1 MIFQDAGFSLPELS
15 SDLEGLRGEVRAFI
29 REELRTGGFVPECN
43 AWMEGFSPEF
53 SRKLAQRGWM
63 SMTWPKRYGGRERS
77 AFENFVVNEELLAA
91 GAPVAAHWAGVRQT
105 GPLFMRFG
113 NDSIKDFFLPRMARA
128 EIFFSIGLSEPDAGS
143 DLAQVRTQA
152 RKVDGGWVINGRK
165 IWSSGAH
172 RTDYMVVFCRT
183 AAADGDRRA
192 GFSQLIVDLKA
203 PGITV
208 RPIYMM
214 SGAHHFNETIFD
226 DVFVAEDRLVG
237 EPGSAWTQVLSEL
250 GHERSGPERFL
261 SIFPLVAQLVR
272 LAAAD
277 RDVRK
282 TATLGQL
289 TARLWTLRRMS
300 VALLTLLAEGR
311 SPEVEAALVKDLG
324 TRFERES
331 VELIRALAPA
341 QWSTGAADEF
351 EVLMAKCLL
360 AAPAFTL
367 RGGTNEIL
375 RNVIARSLGLR

>member
-15 SDLEGLRGEVRAFI
+15 SDLEGFRGEVRAFI

-43 AWMEGFSPEF
+43 AWMEGFAPAF
-53 SRKLAQRGWM
+53 SRKLAKRGWIG
-63 SMTWPKRYGGRERS
+63 MTWPKRYGGRERS

-91 GAPVAAHWAGVRQT
+91 GAPVAAHWVGVRQT
-105 GPLFMRFG
+105 GPLFMRFA
-113 NDSIKDFFLPRMARA
+113 NDSIKDFFLPRLARA

-152 RKVDGGWVINGRK
+152 RRADGGWVINGRK
-165 IWSSGAH
+165 IWSSSAH

-183 AAADGDRRA
+183 AIANGDRRA
-192 GFSQLIVDLKA
+192 GFSQLVVDLKS

-226 DVFVAEDRLVG
+226 DVYVPEDRMVG
-237 EPGSAWTQVLSEL
+237 EPGNGWAQVLSEL

-261 SIFPLVAQLVR
+261 SIFPLLAQLVG
-272 LAAAD
+272 LAATD

-282 TATLGQL
+282 ITSLGRL

-300 VALLTLLAEGR
+300 VALLTLLAQGR

-324 TRFERES
+324 TRFEQES
-331 VELIRALAPA
+331 VELIRGLVPA
-341 QWSTGAADEF
+341 QRSSGAPDEF
-351 EVLMAKCLL
+351 DVLMAKCLL

>member
-1 MIFQDAGFSLPELS
+1 MIFQDPGFALPQLS
-15 SDLEGLRGEVRAFI
+15 ADLEGLRNEVRAFL
-29 REELRTGGFVPECN
+29 RDELRTGGFVPGCN
-43 AWMEGFSPEF
+43 AWMEGFEPEF
-53 SRKLAQRGWM
+53 SRKLAARGWIG
-63 SMTWPKRYGGRERS
+63 MTWPKRYGGGERS

-91 GAPVAAHWAGVRQT
+91 GAPVAAHWVGVRQT
-105 GPLFMRFG
+105 GPLFLRFG
-113 NDSIKDFFLPRMARA
+113 NDSIKDFFLPRLASA
-128 EIFFSIGLSEPDAGS
+128 ELFFSIGLSEPDAGS

-152 RKVDGGWVINGRK
+152 RRVDGGWVVNGRK

-183 AAADGDRRA
+183 GSGDGDRRA
-192 GFSQLIVDLKA
+192 GFSQLIVDLRS
-203 PGITV
+203 PGITI

-226 DVFVAEDRLVG
+226 DVFVPEDRMVG
-237 EPGSAWTQVLSEL
+237 EPGKGWDQVMSEL

-261 SIFPLVAQLVR
+261 SVFPLLAHLVR
-272 LAAAD
+272 LASANQ
-277 RDVRK
+277 DVRK
-282 TATLGQL
+282 IVGLGQL

-300 VALLTLLAEGR
+300 IALLTLLANGQ

-331 VELIRALAPA
+331 VEIIRGLVPAEWSVSAP
-341 QWSTGAADEF
+341 GEF

>member
-1 MIFQDAGFSLPELS
+1 MIFQDPGFALPQLS
-15 SDLEGLRGEVRAFI
+15 ADLEGLRNEVRAFV
-29 REELRTGGFVPECN
+29 RDELRTGGFVPGCN
-43 AWMEGFSPEF
+43 AWMEGFEPEF
-53 SRKLAQRGWM
+53 SRKLAARGWIG
-63 SMTWPKRYGGRERS
+63 MTWPKRYGGGERS

-91 GAPVAAHWAGVRQT
+91 GAPVAAHWVGVRQT
-105 GPLFMRFG
+105 GPLFLRFG
-113 NDSIKDFFLPRMARA
+113 NDSIKDFFLPRLASA
-128 EIFFSIGLSEPDAGS
+128 ELFFSIGLSEPDAGS

-152 RKVDGGWVINGRK
+152 RRVDGGWVVNGRK

-183 AAADGDRRA
+183 GSGDGDRRA
-192 GFSQLIVDLKA
+192 GFSQLIMDLRS
-203 PGITV
+203 PGITI

-226 DVFVAEDRLVG
+226 DVFVPEDRMVG
-237 EPGSAWTQVLSEL
+237 EPGKGWDQVMSEL

-261 SIFPLVAQLVR
+261 SVFPLLAHLVR
-272 LAAAD
+272 LASAD
-277 RDVRK
+277 QDVRK
-282 TATLGQL
+282 IVGLGQL

-300 VALLTLLAEGR
+300 IALLTLLANGQ

-331 VELIRALAPA
+331 VEIIRGLVPAEWSVSAP
-341 QWSTGAADEF
+341 GEF

>member
-1 MIFQDAGFSLPELS
+1 MIFQDPGFALPQLS
-15 SDLEGLRGEVRAFI
+15 ADLEGLRNEVRAFV
-29 REELRTGGFVPECN
+29 RDELRTGGLVPGCN
-43 AWMEGFSPEF
+43 AWMEGFEPEF
-53 SRKLAQRGWM
+53 SRKLAARGWIG
-63 SMTWPKRYGGRERS
+63 MTWPKRYGGGERS

-91 GAPVAAHWAGVRQT
+91 GAPVAAHWVGVRQT
-105 GPLFMRFG
+105 GPLFLRFG
-113 NDSIKDFFLPRMARA
+113 NDSIKDFFLPRLASA
-128 EIFFSIGLSEPDAGS
+128 ELFFSIGLSEPDAGS

-152 RKVDGGWVINGRK
+152 RRVDGGWVVNGRK

-183 AAADGDRRA
+183 GSGDGDRRA
-192 GFSQLIVDLKA
+192 GFSQLIMDLRS
-203 PGITV
+203 PGITI

-226 DVFVAEDRLVG
+226 DVFVPEDRMVG
-237 EPGSAWTQVLSEL
+237 EPGKGWDQVMSEL

-261 SIFPLVAQLVR
+261 SVFPLLAHLVR
-272 LAAAD
+272 LASAD
-277 RDVRK
+277 QDVRK
-282 TATLGQL
+282 IVGLGQL

-300 VALLTLLAEGR
+300 IALLTLLANGQ

-331 VELIRALAPA
+331 VEIIRGLVPAEWSVSAP
-341 QWSTGAADEF
+341 GEF

>member
-1 MIFQDAGFSLPELS
+1 MIFQDPGFSLPELS
-15 SDLEGLRGEVRAFI
+15 PDLEELRAEVRAFL
-29 REELRTGGFVPECN
+29 REERRTGGFVPICN

-53 SRKLAQRGWM
+53 SRKLARRGWVG
-63 SMTWPKRYGGRERS
+63 MTWPKRYGGRERS

-91 GAPVAAHWAGVRQT
+91 GAPVGAHWVGVRQT
-105 GPLFMRFG
+105 GPLFMRFA
-113 NDSIKDFFLPRMARA
+113 NDSIKDFFLPRLARA
-128 EIFFSIGLSEPDAGS
+128 DLFFAIGLSEPDAGS

-172 RTDYMVVFCRT
+172 RCDYMVVFCRT
-183 AAADGDRRA
+183 APGDGDRRA
-192 GFSQLIVDLKA
+192 GFSQLVADLKA
-203 PGITV
+203 PGVTI

-214 SGAHHFNETIFD
+214 SGAHHFNETLFD
-226 DVFVAEDRLVG
+226 DVFVPDDRMVG
-237 EPGSAWTQVLSEL
+237 EPGNGWTQVLSEL
-250 GHERSGPERFL
+250 GYERSGPERFL
-261 SIFPLVAQLVR
+261 SVFPLLAELVR

-277 RDVRK
+277 PELRK
-282 TATLGQL
+282 VGALGQL

-300 VALLTLLAEGR
+300 VALLTLLAQGQ

-324 TRFERES
+324 TRFEREAA
-331 VELIRALAPA
+331 EIIRGLVPA
-341 QWSTGAADEF
+341 QWSSGAPSEF

-360 AAPAFTL
+360 SAPTFTL

>member
-1 MIFQDAGFSLPELS
+1 MIFQDPGFSLPELS
-15 SDLEGLRGEVRAFI
+15 PDLEKLRDEVRGFI
-29 REELRTGGFVPECN
+29 REEIRTGGFVPACN
-43 AWMEGFSPEF
+43 AWMDGFSPEF
-53 SRKLAQRGWM
+53 SRKLAKRGWM
-63 SMTWPKRYGGRERS
+63 SMTWPKQYGGQERS

-91 GAPVAAHWAGVRQT
+91 GAPVSAHWAGVRQT
-105 GPLFMRFG
+105 GPLFMRYG

-128 EIFFSIGLSEPDAGS
+128 ELFFSIGLSEPDAGS

-152 RKVDGGWVINGRK
+152 RRGDGGWIINGRK
-165 IWSSGAH
+165 IWSSSAH

-183 AAADGDRRA
+183 APGDGDRRA
-192 GFSQLIVDLKA
+192 GFSQLVVDLKS

-226 DVFVAEDRLVG
+226 DVFVPQDRMVG
-237 EPGSAWTQVLSEL
+237 EPGNAWAQVLSEL
-250 GHERSGPERFL
+250 GYERSGPERFM
-261 SIFPLVAQLVR
+261 SIFPLLAELVR
-272 LAAAD
+272 LSAA
-277 RDVRK
+277 RENVRQV
-282 TATLGQL
+282 AGLGQL

-300 VALLTLLAEGR
+300 VALLTLLAQGQ

-331 VELIRALAPA
+331 VEIIRGLIPA
-341 QWSTGAADEF
+341 QWSSGAPNEF